1 MTTLAVTALEYKPFT
16 GHINGHFC
24 ECGGTIKAVI
34 WHTGHCVKCHR
45 EWMLSW
51 VLRQYFPADFSND
64 DDLIPFE

>member
-1 MTTLAVTALEYKPFT
+1 MTYLALTESDAES
-16 GHINGHFC
+16 IEGHFC

-45 EWMLSW
+45 EWMLSL
-51 VLRQYFPADFSND
+51 VLRQNCPSDFSND